1 MAKKRLGFTDKQLK
15 QIRVTVGRNLAAA
28 RKNAGMTQAEVMRI
42 VWNVDNNRNRISEI
56 ENGNKDLTLT
66 DLLIFQ
72 NLYNQSLDY
81 ICGLS
86 VEPELDM
93 LASTVNHVVTQSRAI
108 VEHLTEQFAE
118 TITEHMKSICVNDQ
132 EALLAEAKQ
141 LCRLLKEQEVQKDSQ
156 IAQSAKSLMST
167 IRKIESK
174 QARQIMAVETQ
185 MMQIKQ
191 RLDKEDKHIMLS
203 DLDCDYQYSLPL
215 PEPVYSDEEMI
226 KGVN

>member
-1 MAKKRLGFTDKQLK
+1 
-15 QIRVTVGRNLAAA
+15 
-28 RKNAGMTQAEVMRI
+28 
-42 VWNVDNNRNRISEI
+42 
-56 ENGNKDLTLT
+56 
-66 DLLIFQ
+66 
-72 NLYNQSLDY
+72 
-81 ICGLS
+81 
-86 VEPELDM
+86 
-93 LASTVNHVVTQSRAI
+93 
-108 VEHLTEQFAE
+108 
-118 TITEHMKSICVNDQ
+118 MKSICVNDQ

-156 IAQSAKSLMST
+156 IAQSAESLMST

-215 PEPVYSDEEMI
+215 PEPVYCDEEMV